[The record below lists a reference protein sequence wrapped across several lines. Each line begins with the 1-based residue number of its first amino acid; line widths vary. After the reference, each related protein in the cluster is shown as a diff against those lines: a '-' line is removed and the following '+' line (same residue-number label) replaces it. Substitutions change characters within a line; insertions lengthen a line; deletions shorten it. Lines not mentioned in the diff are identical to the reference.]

1 MISLVE
7 ERTVL
12 NERPQTDQE
21 WEALFAAYDI
31 RPVLSAMRAAGE
43 PDLGRIDWARY
54 SHWFG
59 TAAEV
64 PDLLHV
70 MAGPDPD
77 AASKA
82 LSRLSSGLVHQ
93 LCTSAPAALAV
104 PFLLRIAADPRAPH
118 RRDVLSLAWW
128 AGHRVN
134 FTVEKRSTLF
144 QVSCPPGVAKSGP
157 GLGGRAD

>member
-1 MISLVE
+1 MFQDQGAIPGGHLIKVGRRSAAQGMISLVE

-93 LCTSAPAALAV
+93 LCTSAPAALAYR
-104 PFLLRIAADPRAPH
+104 FRYASRLTRAHRIGGTCCRW
-118 RRDVLSLAWW
+118 R
-128 AGHRVN
+128 G
-134 FTVEKRSTLF
+134 
-144 QVSCPPGVAKSGP
+144 GP
-157 GLGGRAD
+157 AIA